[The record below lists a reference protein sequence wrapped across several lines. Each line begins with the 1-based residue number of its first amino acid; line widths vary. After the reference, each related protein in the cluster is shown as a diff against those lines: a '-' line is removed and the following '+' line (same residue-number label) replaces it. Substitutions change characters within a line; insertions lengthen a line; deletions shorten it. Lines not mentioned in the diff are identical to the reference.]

1 MGNIK
6 ISDSE
11 IEITKPEIVE
21 TAKVTRY
28 KRKFIKE
35 QLASIKADKKAYVA
49 LRDAEI
55 AECQAILNAM
65 TELGI
70 TNETDATPII

>member
-11 IEITKPEIVE
+11 IEITKPEIIE

-35 QLASIKADKKAYVA
+35 QLAKIKADKKAYVA

-70 TNETDATPII
+70 TNETEE

>member
-1 MGNIK
+1 METTVK
-6 ISDSE
+6 LSDSE
-11 IEITKPEIVE
+11 IEITKPEIIE

-49 LRDAEI
+49 LRDIEI
-55 AECQAILNAM
+55 AECQTILNAM
-65 TELGI
+65 TALGI
-70 TNETDATPII
+70 TNETEE